1 MSRWA
6 EAFRASICRHDTADN
21 VDISRHDQT
30 SGPPSPPPCVSS
42 VSSVTGPGRTKDAT
56 GRPSG
61 DELSTVSSVSRAA
74 NVVNAG
80 ASGCDQAAATE
91 RAISAAYIRFSLQR
105 PPSRSDPVALP
116 SRGCFCS
123 CCKGQRW
130 WCEREAPKG
139 WRCSTCHPPSHLT
152 PDAVTEVRT

>member
-6 EAFRASICRHDTADN
+6 DAFRASARDRDIVDSVDTSFPRPLA
-21 VDISRHDQT
+21 
-30 SGPPSPPPCVSS
+30 PEPCVNS
-42 VSSVTGPGRTKDAT
+42 VSSVMGSKHTKNAAD
-56 GRPSG
+56 RPLG
-61 DELSTVSSVSRAA
+61 NEPSTVSAVSRAA
-74 NVVNAG
+74 KVVNAV

-91 RAISAAYIRFSLQR
+91 RAISAAYIRAALQR
-105 PPSRSDPVALP
+105 PPSWSDPVALP

-130 WCEREAPKG
+130 WCECEAPKG

-152 PDAVTEVRT
+152 PGAVTEVRT